1 MNRALTKKTPIAM
14 ITQAAILSSR
24 SWCCCRVLPIPVAPS
39 PSRMK
44 IAEKLETKSRL
55 GTITRRQSAFSRS
68 AAATPVTAER

>member
-1 MNRALTKKTPIAM
+1 MKKTPMAM

-24 SWCCCRVLPIPVAPS
+24 TWCSCSALPIEVAPS

-44 IAEKLETKSRL
+44 IAEKLETKRRL
-55 GTITRRQSAFSRS
+55 GTITRRQSAFSKS